1 LGCAKSTFLPG
12 RDDSTRPRANVR
24 RDGCIPRRS
33 TLPRGVGIETVFSSP
48 WQLVAVGI
56 VLVAAEAIYVL
67 LGFGAGLVAIGALAL
82 LLPDV
87 RDGVVLLLLVNL
99 PAELFVVFSSWRDVN
114 WRGVAVLM
122 VGIAVGIPAGAW
134 LLGRSD
140 PALLLTFLGAVLM
153 VVGAG
158 FLCAPSQRVVRW
170 PRWAAGPVGL
180 SSGLLTGL
188 FGTGGPPL
196 VLYYQL
202 SGTEKAAFRGNLMA
216 IFLLMT
222 LVRVPSYAGMGLI
235 TAERLWSSLVVLP
248 AVLAGAWLGNRL
260 HLRIEEETFRR
271 LVAGALVILGAL
283 LIVG

>member
-1 LGCAKSTFLPG
+1 M
-12 RDDSTRPRANVR
+12 
-24 RDGCIPRRS
+24 
-33 TLPRGVGIETVFSSP
+33 
-48 WQLVAVGI
+48 
-56 VLVAAEAIYVL
+56 LVAAEAIYVL
-67 LGFGAGLVAIGALAL
+67 LGFGAGLVAVGALAL
-82 LLPDV
+82 LFPDV

-99 PAELFVVFSSWRDVN
+99 PTEVFVVWSSWREVN

-122 VGIAVGIPAGAW
+122 VGIAIGIPVGAW
-134 LLGRSD
+134 FLGRSN
-140 PALLLTFLGAVLM
+140 PGVLLTALGVVLL
-153 VVGAG
+153 VVGTG
-158 FLCAPSQRVVRW
+158 FLSAPRERTVRW
-170 PRWAAGPVGL
+170 PGWVAGPVGL

-202 SGTEKAAFRGNLMA
+202 SGTDKAAFRGNLMA

-260 HLRIEEETFRR
+260 HLRIEEATFRR
-271 LVAGALVILGAL
+271 LVAGALVVLGGL
-283 LIVG
+283 LIAG